1 MPKDIKVQDLKILSA
16 MLALSFGLLAC
27 GGGNGGYASAV
38 SAAAGSGV
46 SDLVASLP
54 VPVAASSPAAITYTK
69 PAPAPAPAPVLSSD
83 HSCGLNGPAGIEAEL
98 LQRINALRSSGAVCG
113 TTGFAATGP
122 LAWNNLL
129 LLAAK
134 GHSKDMAQNNYFAH
148 NSQDGRSPGQRVTST
163 GYNWTIVGENIA
175 AEQSSVERVVFRWTN
190 SPGHCQNLMN
200 PNIRDVAVA
209 CVRSDTS
216 TYRFYWTMNLG
227 RSR

>member
-1 MPKDIKVQDLKILSA
+1 MPKNIKLQDLKILSA
-16 MLALSFGLLAC
+16 MLALSFGLAAC
-27 GGGNGGYASAV
+27 GGGNGGDAPAV
-38 SAAAGSGV
+38 SAAAGAGV
-46 SDLVASLP
+46 SDLVALLH
-54 VPVAASSPAAITYTK
+54 VPVAASSTAVVTNTT
-69 PAPAPAPAPVLSSD
+69 PAPAPAPVLTSD

-98 LQRINALRSSGAVCG
+98 LQRINALRRSGAVCG

-122 LAWNNLL
+122 LVWNNLL
-129 LLAAK
+129 LVAAK
-134 GHSKDMAQNNYFAH
+134 GHSKDMAQKNYFAH
-148 NSQDGRSPGQRVTST
+148 TSQDGRSPGQRVTST

-175 AEQSSVERVVFRWTN
+175 AEQSSVERVVSRWTN

-200 PNIRDVAVA
+200 PSFRDVAVA